1 MEDTN
6 VQATEPVATEATP
19 TTEPT
24 TPATEG
30 KSTEKMFTQDEVNK
44 MIADRLARQ
53 EKKTEKQVTKVTT
66 ESNDALAKLTA
77 QIEKQNQRIVK
88 QEAKNVAKSL
98 GIDDDFADAAIALAD
113 LKSIAINDEG
123 DVDSTAVKTALEAV
137 TKKYPKFVPAKKA
150 DPSFEGGV
158 KAGVDKGD
166 TTKASEADS
175 DRLLAA
181 FGIKKK

>member
-19 TTEPT
+19 TTEPI

-53 EKKTEKQVTKVTT
+53 EKKAEKQVTKVTT

-137 TKKYPKFVPAKKA
+137 TKKYPKFVPVKKT
-150 DPSFEGGV
+150 DPTFEGGV
-158 KAGVDKGD
+158 KAGADKGD
-166 TTKASEADS
+166 TTKASEADN
-175 DRLLAA
+175 DKLLAA